1 MKTPTL
7 RPGHRALTLGLGLLA
22 ACGGETAP
30 PSVVATETAVVHTL
44 ELVRESP
51 RGVSLGFDL
60 DDAQSDGRDH
70 RSCFKED
77 YEAPDGTPGIDNQL
91 ALLLPLIDLAG
102 ENAVQSLVQ
111 NAINEGR
118 LLILFDVMS
127 MDDGSLALTMR
138 RGDDVPLL
146 GTDNRV
152 LAGQTLALHAEP
164 SLSTTTALRR
174 VGNQLEAGPF
184 SLQIP
189 ILIFTQ
195 LYLISMPA
203 GRVRFDLDADGRIT
217 GGVLG
222 GGIPMPV
229 LIRVLETASNF
240 GPEFEELFGDAVR
253 DAADL
258 ARDESGVCRE
268 MSAAVRFE
276 AAPAFVY
283 GE

>member
-70 RSCFKED
+70 RRD
-77 YEAPDGTPGIDNQL
+77 LPGVEGHR
-91 ALLLPLIDLAG
+91 AG

-229 LIRVLETASNF
+229 LIQVLETASNF